1 MQDEWEIED
10 LDKAYK
16 LIELGYPETDVYKL
30 AQKLYNKRME
40 DKKR

>member
-30 AQKLYNKRME
+30 ARKLYNKRME
-40 DKKR
+40 DKKK

>member
-16 LIELGYPETDVYKL
+16 LIELGHPETDVYKL

-40 DKKR
+40 DKKQ